1 MCQNLLVVHQ
11 CVVELIVTDNQVART
26 AHLVQTLCVCGR
38 SDIAGIRLDRNVFFG
53 GNDLVLILHAHGVI
67 AVPQMLKTVFDS
79 TGFIGCAGN
88 GLYQCTVLVKLYCD
102 RNTGHRRIV
111 FRDAAGHMQGV
122 VCRIVI
128 VIRHT
133 VVGAEIL
140 DGLHSDRRFGIGA
153 QGKLSGV
160 DAVVGGIADLLVNIF
175 CAVGNAFLLLKLD
188 IDLIGHILG
197 NRDGVAEGQC
207 RGTIQL
213 LSVLIGV
220 KIILIVTCRPR
231 HVFYLLLAGQDHP
244 IGSRR
249 NLMQVI
255 SVLIVDLCD
264 RQTAV
269 LIQYTGD
276 AVIVGSGQKYKHLI
290 AGSAGIAAAVC
301 DVNFNGSAFRLGRCC
316 LSIAAGCRKA
326 HQHGRCFF
334 NSFFRGRC
342 LFRSCCFFCFLHFFR
357 CRSCCLHNCRLLCL
371 DFLLCRLLN
380 LSFLPFGLLNLR
392 FLLFGLLYFRNLLLY
407 IGSPCCFAVFSSFNN
422 SLCRILWDYFRCVLR
437 NYFRCVLRNYFNCV
451 FRDYICRDFYS
462 VFRSCYRN
470 RFENHYGL
478 SVSCIGSCTAH
489 CFHRA
494 DSHRSRDDANP

>member
-1 MCQNLLVVHQ
+1 MCQDLLVVHQ
-11 CVVELIVTDNQVART
+11 CVVKFIVSDNQVARA

-38 SDIAGIRLDRNVFFG
+38 SDITGVRFNLNVFLG

-67 AVPQMLKTVFDS
+67 AVPQMFKTVFDS
-79 TGFIGCAGN
+79 SGFIGCAGN
-88 GLYQCTVLVKLYCD
+88 GLHQCAVLVKLDCY
-102 RNTGHRRIV
+102 RNTGCRRIV
-111 FRDAAGHMQGV
+111 LRDAAGHMQCV

-128 VIRHT
+128 VIRHA
-133 VVGAEIL
+133 VVGTEIL
-140 DGLHSDRRFGIGA
+140 DGLHGNRRFGIRT
-153 QGKLSGV
+153 QRKLSGV
-160 DAVVGGIADLLVNIF
+160 NAVVGGIADLLVNVF
-175 CAVGNAFLLLKLD
+175 RAVRNAFLLLKLD

-326 HQHGRCFF
+326 HQHDRCRFNCFF
-334 NSFFRGRC
+334 RSCC

-371 DFLLCRLLN
+371 DFLPFGLLN

-392 FLLFGLLYFRNLLLY
+392 FLLLGLLYFRILLLFT
-407 IGSPCCFAVFSSFNN
+407 GFPGCFAVFAFFSNCFH
-422 SLCRILWDYFRCVLR
+422 DVLR
-437 NYFRCVLRNYFNCV
+437 DYFRCVLRNYFNCV
-451 FRDYICRDFYS
+451 FRDYICRDFYC